1 MLIRQYK
8 SKLNFGP
15 TLLMAFKSIFEID
28 GFLVT
33 LARDL
38 FMTRSGFTLLSEINA
53 SAKSTQLQLTCDL
66 INKNENEV

>member
-1 MLIRQYK
+1 
-8 SKLNFGP
+8 
-15 TLLMAFKSIFEID
+15 MAFKSIFEID
-28 GFLVT
+28 GFLINLV
-33 LARDL
+33 RDL